1 MRSRT
6 RGVTALAAV
15 CVLGTIALSCSDGDS
30 DGQSSGG
37 SSGSGGSEAAGSGGS
52 TSQAGKGSGGS
63 TSPTEGGQAPNG
75 SDAGNGGVGG
85 AGSEPSHEIVIYGC
99 TSGGV
104 IAAVQATH
112 LKKSVILV
120 CPEQHLGG
128 LSSQGLGWTDTGDNS
143 VIGGLSRD
151 FYARIKKAYDDDARW
166 KQQTKASY
174 SHYDPSADS
183 MWVFEPHVAEE
194 IFEALVTE
202 NGLDVRRDEWL
213 DREAGVEKSGTAITA
228 ITTLSGARY
237 PGQIFIDATYEGDLM
252 AAAGVSYT
260 VGREA
265 NAKYGET
272 LDGIEAA
279 FADGHQFTTKI
290 SPYVVEG
297 DPKSGLLPRISPD
310 PPGVDGEG
318 DDRVQAYNYRVCLT
332 NVAANK
338 LPFPK
343 PAGYD
348 ATQYELLLRTLL
360 AGSKHVFQKF
370 DPVPNHKTDTNNSGP
385 FSTDDIGMSYDYPD
399 ASYADREKI
408 LLEHETYQKGY
419 FYFIANDPRV
429 PLDVRTQ
436 MSTWGLAKD
445 EFTDNGGW
453 PHQIYVREARRMVSD
468 FVMTENHLRGKTPT
482 PDPIGLGSY
491 NMDSHH
497 AQRYVVKDAAG
508 DYVRNEGDVQVNPG
522 APYPISY
529 RAIVPKKAELT
540 NLIVP
545 VCVSSS
551 HIAYGSI
558 RMEPVFMILGQSAAT
573 AAALSLDAGSAV
585 QDIDYDA
592 LRAQLLK
599 DKQILAPGNDPGTFE
614 GTVVDD
620 SQAKLTG
627 AWTTAAATKPF
638 VGTGYQH
645 DGNADKGKSARFEAT
660 LPQAGHYEVRLAYT
674 VNANRATNVPVK
686 IEHAGG
692 TANVV
697 VNQQTAPTVQGL
709 FAVLGDYDFGTSAAV
724 EVSTTGT
731 NGYVIIDAVQF
742 VTK

>member
-1 MRSRT
+1 
-6 RGVTALAAV
+6 
-15 CVLGTIALSCSDGDS
+15 
-30 DGQSSGG
+30 
-37 SSGSGGSEAAGSGGS
+37 
-52 TSQAGKGSGGS
+52 
-63 TSPTEGGQAPNG
+63 
-75 SDAGNGGVGG
+75 
-85 AGSEPSHEIVIYGC
+85 
-99 TSGGV
+99 
-104 IAAVQATH
+104 
-112 LKKSVILV
+112 
-120 CPEQHLGG
+120 
-128 LSSQGLGWTDTGDNS
+128 
-143 VIGGLSRD
+143 
-151 FYARIKKAYDDDARW
+151 
-166 KQQTKASY
+166 
-174 SHYDPSADS
+174 
-183 MWVFEPHVAEE
+183 
-194 IFEALVTE
+194 
-202 NGLDVRRDEWL
+202 
-213 DREAGVEKSGTAITA
+213 
-228 ITTLSGARY
+228 
-237 PGQIFIDATYEGDLM
+237 
-252 AAAGVSYT
+252 
-260 VGREA
+260 
-265 NAKYGET
+265 
-272 LDGIEAA
+272 
-279 FADGHQFTTKI
+279 
-290 SPYVVEG
+290 
-297 DPKSGLLPRISPD
+297 
-310 PPGVDGEG
+310 
-318 DDRVQAYNYRVCLT
+318 
-332 NVAANK
+332 
-338 LPFPK
+338 
-343 PAGYD
+343 
-348 ATQYELLLRTLL
+348 
-360 AGSKHVFQKF
+360 
-370 DPVPNHKTDTNNSGP
+370 
-385 FSTDDIGMSYDYPD
+385 MSYDYPE
-399 ASYADREKI
+399 ASYAEREKI

-419 FYFIANDPRV
+419 FYFLANDPRV

-497 AQRYVVKDAAG
+497 TQRYVVKDAAG

-540 NLIVP
+540 NLLVP

-573 AAALSLDAGSAV
+573 AAALALDAGSAV
-585 QDIDYDA
+585 QDVDYDA
-592 LRAQLLK
+592 LRSQLLK

-627 AWTTAAATKPF
+627 TWTTAAATKPF
-638 VGTGYQH
+638 VGAGYQH
-645 DGNADKGKSARFEAT
+645 DANADKGKTARFEAT
-660 LPQAGHYEVRLAYT
+660 LPQAGHYEVRIAYT
-674 VNANRATNVPVK
+674 INANRATNVPVK

-724 EVSTTGT
+724 EVSTVGT